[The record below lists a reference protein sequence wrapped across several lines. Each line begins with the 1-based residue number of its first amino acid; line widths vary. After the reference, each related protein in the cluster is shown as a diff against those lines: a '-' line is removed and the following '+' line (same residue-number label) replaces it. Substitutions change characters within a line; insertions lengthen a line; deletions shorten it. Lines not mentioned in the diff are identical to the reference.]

1 VTLVAEAFWEAA
13 RLQSEMHGLPGL
25 VLLKVPHSHNTSNL
39 PVARLKELA
48 EEIFPNLIDLAA
60 QAGFANDTI
69 SRTSGLK

>member
-1 VTLVAEAFWEAA
+1 MTLVAEAFWEAA

-48 EEIFPNLIDLAA
+48 EEIFPNLIELAT
-60 QAGFANDTI
+60 QTWFPHETI
-69 SRTSGLK
+69 SRSSELK